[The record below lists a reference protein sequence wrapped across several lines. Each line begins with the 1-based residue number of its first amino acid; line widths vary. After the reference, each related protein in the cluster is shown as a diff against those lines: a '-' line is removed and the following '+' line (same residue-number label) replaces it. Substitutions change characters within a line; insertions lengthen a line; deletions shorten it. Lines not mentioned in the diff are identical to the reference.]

1 MDKRQFKMQKG
12 ELNYTGKRLRTAV
25 KCSFL
30 YGAVKVKL
38 DEGNLT
44 IFVAKL
50 KKNESY
56 GVLTLKSVRNG

>member
-1 MDKRQFKMQKG
+1 
-12 ELNYTGKRLRTAV
+12 V

-30 YGAVKVKL
+30 YGAVKVRL

-56 GVLTLKSVRNG
+56 DVLSLKSVRNG

>member
-1 MDKRQFKMQKG
+1 MQKG